1 MAHCAVPE
9 IPLSERRTFTMGE
22 VAALLG
28 MSVATLYAERARGRL
43 RTIRLAGRRLI
54 TREALD
60 AYVATARRDTSRS
73 NTRPETEPPRE
84 NEQQSRPASAIPPT
98 APRQVNR
105 GNHPKEKSRPPAD
118 GDRPSISLSPL
129 KEEHQRDDTY

>member
-1 MAHCAVPE
+1 MTHCAVPQV
-9 IPLSERRTFTMGE
+9 PFSERRTFTMGE

-60 AYVATARRDTSRS
+60 AYVAAARPDTAHRRPRSEIVTS
-73 NTRPETEPPRE
+73 
-84 NEQQSRPASAIPPT
+84 
-98 APRQVNR
+98 
-105 GNHPKEKSRPPAD
+105 
-118 GDRPSISLSPL
+118 
-129 KEEHQRDDTY
+129 

>member
-1 MAHCAVPE
+1 MCHCAIPE
-9 IPLSERRTFTMGE
+9 IPLSQRRTFTMGE

-60 AYVATARRDTSRS
+60 AYVAAAGRDIG
-73 NTRPETEPPRE
+73 
-84 NEQQSRPASAIPPT
+84 QSDG
-98 APRQVNR
+98 AP
-105 GNHPKEKSRPPAD
+105 K
-118 GDRPSISLSPL
+118 
-129 KEEHQRDDTY
+129 